1 MQCDRLPTF
10 YSAWW
15 KKLNVASAAKNLFL
29 KLYKYEQHVMT
40 ALDPNM
46 LNPSMLLGPN
56 AFQVIDLII
65 TVPSVVFACL
75 ISWHFFRSYRFSGFG
90 YLLGL
95 PVGFVFLALSF
106 LFQYLNLIFSNDQ
119 SLYPIFFWIQLASQS
134 EALALIAISYHF
146 KSKSFDNYSIHDINF
161 VPAPKINSDRT
172 FNKTKKLVSSSVPLI
187 MIAIPFV
194 VPVYE
199 LVSEPGFTYY
209 GLADLS
215 LFLRFFNM
223 TVLCYIFIN
232 SVISLVKAASIK
244 FLYIPGAF
252 ALLWLE
258 QYSLAITYFENNTIA
273 YLGSTIARLAG
284 LTLFVYIVY
293 TITSRGSR
301 RNMQIETREKT

>member
-1 MQCDRLPTF
+1 
-10 YSAWW
+10 
-15 KKLNVASAAKNLFL
+15 
-29 KLYKYEQHVMT
+29 MT
-40 ALDPNM
+40 APDPNM
-46 LNPSMLLGPN
+46 LNPSMLLGPVV
-56 AFQVIDLII
+56 FRVIDLII

-106 LFQYLNLIFSNDQ
+106 LFQHLNLIFSNDP
-119 SLYPIFFWIQLASQS
+119 SLYLIFFWIELASQS

-146 KSKSFDNYSIHDINF
+146 KSKGLDNYHIDDDINF
-161 VPAPKINSDRT
+161 VPSPKNNGDRR
-172 FNKTKKLVSSSVPLI
+172 FNKTKKLVNSSVPLI
-187 MIAIPFV
+187 MIAIPFI
-194 VPVYE
+194 VPVSD
-199 LVSEPGFTYY
+199 LVLEPGFTYY

-215 LFLRFFNM
+215 LFLRIFNM

-232 SVISLVKAASIK
+232 SVISLVKAANIK

-258 QYSLAITYFENNTIA
+258 QYSLVITYFENNSIA
-273 YLGSTIARLAG
+273 YLASTIVRLAG